1 MAQVAMSTLP
11 VEDEES
17 SESRMVVTFLMSA
30 LESMC
35 KELAKSKVEVACIA
49 VYETDVFVVG
59 TERGCAFVNTRKDLQ
74 KDFARYYGV
83 LLSCRGWRGTCNPPA
98 SASWITLITGL
109 MEEPSEAKP
118 PRPAHGPQASPGE
131 AETLRK
137 AVGDHFCLCYG
148 KALGTTAMVP
158 VPYEQMLRD
167 QAAVEVQGLPE
178 GLAFQHP
185 ENYDLA
191 TLKRIL
197 EDRAGISFIIH
208 RPFLGPESQLGA
220 HGTVADSERAVLSP
234 KESCGAI
241 SVKTEP
247 MDDSG
252 ISLKTEAVSVKKE
265 SEDPCYCQHHV
276 PEGDCSN
283 TSNEEMETEL
293 PMEESAQLV
302 CADTNEDPKG
312 HVKVEGNTN
321 SFSIT
326 NSAAGVEDLKIVQVA
341 IPDNEKEKLSNI
353 EKTKQLRE
361 QVNDLFSRKFGE
373 AIGVDFPVKVPYR
386 KITFNPGCVVI
397 DGMPPG
403 VVFKAPGYLEITSMR
418 RILEAAD
425 FIKFTVIRPL
435 PGLELSNVG
444 KRKIDQEGRVFQ
456 EKWERAYFF
465 VEEQSIP
472 TCLICKQ
479 SMSVS
484 KEYNLRRHYQTN
496 HSKHYDQYT
505 EHMRDQKLR
514 ELKRGLRRYLLGS
527 PEAGPAEQ
535 KQVLPSAGR
544 LDSATE
550 QPAEDVAGSLWEKL
564 REKLRSFVAYS
575 LAIDEIT
582 DINNTTQLAIF
593 IRGVDAG
600 FDVSEELLDTVP
612 MTGTKSA
619 NEVFSRVEKSLKKFN
634 IDWSKLVSVA
644 STGTPAMVDANSG
657 LVTKLK
663 SKVATLCKGSDLKSI
678 RCIIHPESVCAQ
690 KLKMDHVMDVV
701 VDSVNW
707 VCSRGLNH
715 GEFTTLLYEL
725 DSQYGSLLY
734 HTGIKWLSRGLVL
747 KRFFESLEEIDS
759 FMSSRGKPVPQ
770 LSSKDWIRDLAFL
783 VDVTMHLNTL
793 NVSLQGHSQ
802 VVTQMYDLLR
812 AFLAKLCLWE
822 THLARNNLAHFPTL
836 KLVARHQGDGLNYVP
851 RIAELKTEFQKR
863 LSDFERYESE
873 LRLFSAPFS
882 TGIESVREELQLEVI
897 DLQCNSAL
905 KAKYDEVGVPEFYRH
920 LWSSYPRYRSHCAR
934 VLSMF
939 GSTYVCEQLFSIMKL
954 SKTKHCSQLKGSQW
968 DPVLHVAS

>member
-74 KDFARYYGV
+74 KDFARY
-83 LLSCRGWRGTCNPPA
+83 C
-98 SASWITLITGL
+98 L

-208 RPFLGPESQLGA
+208 SPHVACLDQTPSPF
-220 HGTVADSERAVLSP
+220 
-234 KESCGAI
+234 SCGAI

-276 PEGDCSN
+276 PGTDHCSN

-293 PMEESAQLV
+293 PMEAFSFFLKSSLLSSLPLLLPQR
-302 CADTNEDPKG
+302 
-312 HVKVEGNTN
+312 GNTN

-715 GEFTTLLYEL
+715 GKFTTLLYEL

>member
-35 KELAKSKVEVACIA
+35 KELAKSKAEVACIA

-59 TERGCAFVNTRKDLQ
+59 SERGCAFVNARKELQ
-74 KDFARYYGV
+74 RDFARYC
-83 LLSCRGWRGTCNPPA
+83 LEEELS
-98 SASWITLITGL
+98 
-109 MEEPSEAKP
+109 EEKP
-118 PRPAHGPQASPGE
+118 PCPANRTQAPSPSGE
-131 AETLRK
+131 AEVLRK
-137 AVGDHFCLCYG
+137 AVGDHFCSCYG
-148 KALGTTAMVP
+148 KALGTSAGVP
-158 VPYEQMLRD
+158 VPYEHMLRD
-167 QAAVEVQGLPE
+167 PAAVAVRGLPE
-178 GLAFQHP
+178 GLAFQQP
-185 ENYDLA
+185 ESYDLA
-191 TLKRIL
+191 TLRWIL
-197 EDRAGISFIIH
+197 KNKAGISFVIN
-208 RPFLGPESQLGA
+208 RPFLGPESQPGA
-220 HGTVADSERAVLSP
+220 HGMVADAEGTALSP
-234 KESCGAI
+234 GESCGAI
-241 SVKTEP
+241 SVKAEP
-247 MDDSG
+247 VDDAESHCPSTG
-252 ISLKTEAVSVKKE
+252 
-265 SEDPCYCQHHV
+265 SED
-276 PEGDCSN
+276 
-283 TSNEEMETEL
+283 TEMDS
-293 PMEESAQLV
+293 PMEGQEESTWPA
-302 CADTNEDPKG
+302 CADTNRDPKG
-312 HVKVEGNTN
+312 DVKVEGNAN
-321 SFSIT
+321 SSSIT
-326 NSAAGVEDLKIVQVA
+326 NSAAGVEDLKIVQVT
-341 IPDNEKEKLSNI
+341 IPDNEKEKLSSI

-403 VVFKAPGYLEITSMR
+403 VVFKAPGYLEISSMR

-465 VEEQSIP
+465 VEEQNIP

-505 EHMRDQKLR
+505 AHVRDEKLR

-527 PEAGPAEQ
+527 AEPGPPAGAAE
-535 KQVLPSAGR
+535 P
-544 LDSATE
+544 
-550 QPAEDVAGSLWEKL
+550 PAEDLAGGLWQKL
-564 REKLRSFVAYS
+564 REKLRSLVAYS
-575 LAIDEIT
+575 MAVDEIT
-582 DINNTTQLAIF
+582 DINNTPQLALF
-593 IRGVDAG
+593 IRGVDDN

-612 MTGTKSA
+612 VTGTRSGH
-619 NEVFSRVEKSLKKFN
+619 EVFSRVEKSLRKFN

-644 STGTPAMVDANSG
+644 STGTPAMVDANHG

-663 SKVATLCKGSDLKSI
+663 SKVAMACKGADLKSLC
-678 RCIIHPESVCAQ
+678 CIIHPESVCAQ
-690 KLKMDHVMDVV
+690 KLQMEHVMAVV
-701 VDSVNW
+701 VTSVNW
-707 VCSRGLNH
+707 ICSRGLNRS
-715 GEFTTLLYEL
+715 EFTTLLYEL

-734 HTGIKWLSRGLVL
+734 HTEIKWLSRGLVL
-747 KRFFESLEEIDS
+747 KRFFDSLEEIAS
-759 FMSSRGKPVPQ
+759 FMSSRGKPVPE
-770 LSSKDWIRDLAFL
+770 LSSPAWIRDLAFL
-783 VDVTMHLNTL
+783 VDVTTHLNAL
-793 NVSLQGHSQ
+793 DSSLQGHSQ
-802 VVTQMYDLLR
+802 MVTQMYDLIR

-836 KLVARHQGDGLNYVP
+836 RSVSADGKDGLRYVP
-851 RIAELKTEFQKR
+851 RIAQLKAEFQGR
-863 LSDFERYESE
+863 LSDFERCESE
-873 LRLFSAPFS
+873 LSLFSRPFS
-882 TGIESVREELQLEVI
+882 AAIDSVREELQMEVI

-905 KAKYDEVGVPEFYRH
+905 KGKFDKVGVPEFCRH
-920 LWSSYPRYRSHCAR
+920 LRSGYPRFRSHCAR

-939 GSTYVCEQLFSIMKL
+939 GSTYICEQLFSIMKL
-954 SKTKHCSQLKGSQW
+954 SKTKPCPPLRGAPW